1 MDDDYPEKP
10 NIKRLGILTILLLFV
25 IAFYSLN
32 ILGFF
37 DEPEEPE
44 GIFVKLILFFKQN
57 TLI

>member
-1 MDDDYPEKP
+1 MEDDVPERP
-10 NIKRLGILTILLLFV
+10 NTKRLVILTILLLFV

-44 GIFVKLILFFKQN
+44 GIFVKFILFFKQN